1 MKECFRL
8 FLVIIS
14 LMTISISL
22 SAQET
27 SLSVKINNPPI
38 PFNGNTE
45 WGNDRLVSNTD
56 PLGRPSGIVRNSTS
70 VVYVSVPDTNIQ
82 TGSGIVILSSS
93 DNGVTWLNIAS
104 VTPAIIASKTKMIRS
119 SLDSVYCFFI
129 TGSSIYKLNVMN
141 FNLNQV
147 FNGGYRDFDVAA
159 SSTGAMYIVT
169 DSLVNNSIVRYGSSN
184 GGITW
189 GSRGLISSGA
199 ANPRIYMS
207 GTGDTLVL
215 NYYGPVLADTATS
228 IIRSV
233 RYRET
238 IPGTMAVAG
247 SFSNVAVST
256 DQKTQYQSVFSGGIV
271 WFFYC
276 SGSSGNI
283 DMKCKVSTTSGA
295 TFTDSAVIG
304 SMPGRD
310 EYWFDAKH
318 YANGT
323 GGVNLIYYSD
333 SLQAGPPTNVSDQM
347 RSATSSSSSPLVFN
361 ATVQFS
367 EHPPVTSSALY
378 FPTLIQYYNIAG
390 DVGALWIGA
399 DGSNNR
405 LYFDRNSNLLTLNLK
420 LNLEVISPIQ
430 DTVSVLIRN
439 ASSPYELKDSS
450 RGNIGPTGIVTLNYT
465 NILNGVN
472 YYLVVKHRNSIETWS
487 RSGGEMFTGSV
498 LNYDLTTSAS
508 QAYGNNQKLVGSK
521 YSVYTGDVN
530 QEGSVDLT
538 DIVAIYNDAGIFAS
552 GYINTD
558 LNYDNL
564 ADLTDIILAYNNSSM
579 FVAVV
584 RP

>member
-14 LMTISISL
+14 LMTISVSL

-27 SLSVKINNPPI
+27 SLSVKINNPPV
-38 PFNGNTE
+38 PYNGNVE
-45 WGNDRLVSNTD
+45 WGSDRLVSGTE
-56 PLGRPSGIVRNSTS
+56 PLGRPSGVVRNSTS

-82 TGSGIVILSSS
+82 TGSGLVILSSS

-104 VTPAIIASKTKMIRS
+104 VTPAIIVSKSKMIRS
-119 SLDSVYCFFI
+119 SLDSVYCFFL
-129 TGSSIYKLNVMN
+129 TGSSIYKLNAMN

-147 FNGGYRDFDVAA
+147 FNSGYRDFDVAA
-159 SSTGAMYIVT
+159 SSTGALYIVT
-169 DSLVNNSIVRYGSSN
+169 DSLANNSIVRYGSVN
-184 GGITW
+184 GGISW
-189 GSRGLISSGA
+189 GSRGLISTGA

-228 IIRSV
+228 VIRSV

-238 IPGTMAVAG
+238 TPGILAVAG
-247 SFSNVAVST
+247 TFSNVAVST
-256 DQKTQYQSVFSGGIV
+256 EPKTQFQSVFSGGIV

-276 SGSSGNI
+276 SGASGNI
-283 DMKCKVSTTSGA
+283 DMKCKVSTSSGVS
-295 TFTDSAVIG
+295 FTDSAVIG

-318 YANGT
+318 FSNGA

-333 SLQAGPPTNVSDQM
+333 SLQSGPPTNQSDQL
-347 RSATSSSSSPLVFN
+347 RFATSTSANPLTFISL
-361 ATVQFS
+361 QQIS
-367 EHPPVTSSALY
+367 EHPPVNSSVLY
-378 FPTLIQYYNIAG
+378 FPTLIQYYNVNG
-390 DVGALWIGA
+390 DAGALWVGA
-399 DGSNNR
+399 DGGNNK
-405 LYFDRNSNLLTLNLK
+405 LYFDKNSNLLTLNLK

-430 DTVSVLIRN
+430 DTVAVLIRN
-439 ASSPYELKDSS
+439 ASSPFEIKDSS
-450 RGNIGPTGIVTLNYT
+450 GGYIDPSGIVNLNYT

-508 QAYGNNQKLVGSK
+508 QAYGDNQKLVGSK

-538 DIVAIYNDAGIFAS
+538 DIITIYNDAGIFAS
-552 GYINTD
+552 GYIATD

-564 ADLTDIILAYNNSSM
+564 ADLTDIIYAYNNSSI
-579 FVAVV
+579 FVAVI

>member
-1 MKECFRL
+1 MKDCFRFL
-8 FLVIIS
+8 FIIIS
-14 LMTISISL
+14 IMIISTSL

-27 SLSVKINNPPI
+27 SLSIKINNPPI
-38 PFNGNTE
+38 PYNGNAE
-45 WGNDRLVSNTD
+45 WGNDRLVSNTE
-56 PLGRPSGIVRNSTS
+56 PLGRPSGVVRNSTS

-82 TGSGIVILSSS
+82 SGSGIVILSSS

-104 VTPAIIASKTKMIRS
+104 VTPSILVSKTKMIRS
-119 SLDSVYCFFI
+119 SLDSVYCFFL
-129 TGSSIYKLNVMN
+129 TGSSIYKLNAVN

-159 SSTGAMYIVT
+159 SSTGAMYIIT

-207 GTGDTLVL
+207 GSGDTLVL

-238 IPGTMAVAG
+238 TPGTMAVAG
-247 SFSNVAVST
+247 SFSNVAVSAE
-256 DQKTQYQSVFSGGIV
+256 QKTQFQSIYSGGIV

-276 SGSSGNI
+276 SGSPGNI
-283 DMKCKVSTTSGA
+283 DMKCKVSTTSGVS
-295 TFTDSAVIG
+295 FTDSTVIG

-318 YANGT
+318 YSNGT

-333 SLQAGPPTNVSDQM
+333 SLQAGSPTNISDQM
-347 RSATSSSSSPLVFN
+347 RSASSSSSNPLVFN
-361 ATVQFS
+361 ASAQFS
-367 EHPPVTSSALY
+367 EHPPVTSAAFY
-378 FPTLIQYYNIAG
+378 YPTLIQYYNSTG
-390 DVGALWIGA
+390 DVGALWVGA
-399 DGSNNR
+399 DGGNNK
-405 LYFDRNSNLLTLNLK
+405 LYFDKNSNLLTLNLK

-439 ASSPYELKDSS
+439 AAAPYDIKDSS
-450 RGNIGPTGIVTLNYT
+450 RGYIDPTGTVTLNYS

-487 RSGGEMFTGSV
+487 RSGGEMFTGSI

-521 YSVYTGDVN
+521 YSVFTGDVN

-538 DIVAIYNDAGIFAS
+538 DIITIYNDAGLFAS

-564 ADLTDIILAYNNSSM
+564 ADLTDIIYAYNNSSM

>member
-1 MKECFRL
+1 MKDCFRFL
-8 FLVIIS
+8 FVIIS
-14 LMTISISL
+14 IMTISTSL
-22 SAQET
+22 SAKET
-27 SLSVKINNPPI
+27 SPSVKINNPPI
-38 PFNGNTE
+38 PYNGNVE
-45 WGNDRLVSNTD
+45 WGNDRLVSNTE
-56 PLGRPSGIVRNSTS
+56 PLGRPSGVVRNSTS
-70 VVYVSVPDTNIQ
+70 VVYVSIPDTNIQ
-82 TGSGIVILSSS
+82 SGSGIVILSSS

-104 VTPAIIASKTKMIRS
+104 VTPAILVSKTKMIRS

-129 TGSSIYKLNVMN
+129 TGSSIYRLNAVN

-159 SSTGAMYIVT
+159 SSTGALYIIT

-207 GTGDTLVL
+207 GSGDTLVL

-238 IPGTMAVAG
+238 TPGTMAVAG
-247 SFSNVAVST
+247 SFSNVAVSAE
-256 DQKTQYQSVFSGGIV
+256 QKTQFQSVYSGGIV

-276 SGSSGNI
+276 SGTPGNI
-283 DMKCKVSTTSGA
+283 DMKCKVSTTSGVS
-295 TFTDSAVIG
+295 FTDSTVIG

-318 YANGT
+318 YSNGT

-333 SLQAGPPTNVSDQM
+333 SLQAGSPTNISDQM
-347 RSATSSSSSPLVFN
+347 RSASSSSSNPLVFN
-361 ATVQFS
+361 ASAQFS
-367 EHPPVTSSALY
+367 EHPPVSSAAFY
-378 FPTLIQYYNIAG
+378 YPTLIQYYNSTG
-390 DVGALWIGA
+390 DVGALWVGA
-399 DGSNNR
+399 DGGNNK
-405 LYFDRNSNLLTLNLK
+405 LYFDKNSNLLTLNLK

-439 ASSPYELKDSS
+439 AAAPYDINDSS
-450 RGNIGPTGIVTLNYT
+450 RGYIDPTGTVTLNYS

-487 RSGGEMFTGSV
+487 RSGGEVFTGSV

-508 QAYGNNQKLVGSK
+508 QAYGSNQKLVGSK
-521 YSVYTGDVN
+521 YSVFTGDVN
-530 QEGSVDLT
+530 QEGSTDLT
-538 DIVAIYNDAGIFAS
+538 DIITIYNDAGIFAS

-564 ADLTDIILAYNNSSM
+564 ADLTDIIYAYNNSSI

>member
-14 LMTISISL
+14 LMAISISL

-38 PFNGNTE
+38 PYSGNIE
-45 WGNDRLVSNTD
+45 WGNDRLVSNTE
-56 PLGRPSGIVRNSTS
+56 PLGRPSGVVRNSTS

-82 TGSGIVILSSS
+82 SGSGIVILSSS

-104 VTPAIIASKTKMIRS
+104 VTPAILVSKTKMIRS
-119 SLDSVYCFFI
+119 SLDSVYCFFL
-129 TGSSIYKLNVMN
+129 TGSSIYKLNAVN
-141 FNLNQV
+141 FYLNQV

-159 SSTGAMYIVT
+159 SSTGAMYIIT

-184 GGITW
+184 GGVTW

-207 GTGDTLVL
+207 GSGDTLVL

-238 IPGTMAVAG
+238 TPGTMAVAG
-247 SFSNVAVST
+247 SFSNVAVSAE
-256 DQKTQYQSVFSGGIV
+256 QKTQYQSVYSGGIV

-276 SGSSGNI
+276 SGTPGNI
-283 DMKCKVSTTSGA
+283 DMKCKVSTTSGVS
-295 TFTDSAVIG
+295 FTDSAVIG

-318 YANGT
+318 YSNGT

-333 SLQAGPPTNVSDQM
+333 SLQAGSPTNVSDQM
-347 RSATSSSSSPLVFN
+347 RSAASSSSSPLVFN
-361 ATVQFS
+361 TSVQFS
-367 EHPPVTSSALY
+367 EHPPVSSAAFY
-378 FPTLIQYYNIAG
+378 YPTLIQYYNSTG
-390 DVGALWIGA
+390 DVGALWVGA
-399 DGSNNR
+399 DGGNNK
-405 LYFDRNSNLLTLNLK
+405 LYFDINSNLLTLNLK

-439 ASSPYELKDSS
+439 ASSPFDIKDSS
-450 RGNIGPTGIVTLNYT
+450 RGT
-465 NILNGVN
+465 
-472 YYLVVKHRNSIETWS
+472 
-487 RSGGEMFTGSV
+487 
-498 LNYDLTTSAS
+498 
-508 QAYGNNQKLVGSK
+508 
-521 YSVYTGDVN
+521 
-530 QEGSVDLT
+530 
-538 DIVAIYNDAGIFAS
+538 
-552 GYINTD
+552 
-558 LNYDNL
+558 
-564 ADLTDIILAYNNSSM
+564 
-579 FVAVV
+579 
-584 RP
+584 

>member
-1 MKECFRL
+1 M
-8 FLVIIS
+8 IIS
-14 LMTISISL
+14 TSL

-27 SLSVKINNPPI
+27 SLSIKINNPPI
-38 PFNGNTE
+38 PYNGNAE
-45 WGNDRLVSNTD
+45 WGNDRLVSNTE
-56 PLGRPSGIVRNSTS
+56 PLGRPSGVVRNSTS

-82 TGSGIVILSSS
+82 SGSGIVILSSS

-104 VTPAIIASKTKMIRS
+104 VTPAILVSKTKMIRS
-119 SLDSVYCFFI
+119 SLDSVYCFFL
-129 TGSSIYKLNVMN
+129 TGSSIYKLNAVN
-141 FNLNQV
+141 FYLNQV

-159 SSTGAMYIVT
+159 SSTGAMYIIT

-207 GTGDTLVL
+207 GSGDTLVL

-238 IPGTMAVAG
+238 TPGTMAVAG
-247 SFSNVAVST
+247 SFSNVAVSAE
-256 DQKTQYQSVFSGGIV
+256 QKTQYQSVYSGGIV

-276 SGSSGNI
+276 SGSPGNI
-283 DMKCKVSTTSGA
+283 DMKCKVSTTSGVS
-295 TFTDSAVIG
+295 FTDSTVIG

-318 YANGT
+318 YSNGT

-333 SLQAGPPTNVSDQM
+333 SLQAGSPTNISDQM
-347 RSATSSSSSPLVFN
+347 RSASSSSSNPLVFN
-361 ATVQFS
+361 ASAQFS
-367 EHPPVTSSALY
+367 EHPPVTSAAFY
-378 FPTLIQYYNIAG
+378 YPTLIQYYNSTG
-390 DVGALWIGA
+390 DVGALWVGA
-399 DGSNNR
+399 DGGNNK
-405 LYFDRNSNLLTLNLK
+405 LYFDKNSNLLTLNLK

-439 ASSPYELKDSS
+439 AAAPYDIKDSS
-450 RGNIGPTGIVTLNYT
+450 RGYIDPTGTVTLNYS

-487 RSGGEMFTGSV
+487 RSGGEVFTGST

-521 YSVYTGDVN
+521 YSVFTGDVN

-538 DIVAIYNDAGIFAS
+538 DIITIYNDAGLFAS

-564 ADLTDIILAYNNSSM
+564 ADLTDIIYAYNNSSI

>member
-1 MKECFRL
+1 MKECFRYL
-8 FLVIIS
+8 FVIITI
-14 LMTISISL
+14 MTISTSL

-27 SLSVKINNPPI
+27 SPSVKINNPPI
-38 PFNGNTE
+38 PYNGNVE
-45 WGNDRLVSNTD
+45 WGNDRLVSNTE
-56 PLGRPSGIVRNSTS
+56 PLGRPSGVVRNSTS

-82 TGSGIVILSSS
+82 SGSGIVILSSS
-93 DNGVTWLNIAS
+93 DNGITWLNIAS
-104 VTPAIIASKTKMIRS
+104 VTPAILVSKTKMIRS

-129 TGSSIYKLNVMN
+129 TGSSIYKLNAVN
-141 FNLNQV
+141 YNLNQV

-159 SSTGAMYIVT
+159 SSTGALYIIT

-207 GTGDTLVL
+207 GSGDTLVL

-238 IPGTMAVAG
+238 TPGTMAVAG
-247 SFSNVAVST
+247 SFSNVAVSAE
-256 DQKTQYQSVFSGGIV
+256 QKTQYQSVFYGGKV

-276 SGSSGNI
+276 SGSPGNI

-295 TFTDSAVIG
+295 SFTDSTVIG

-318 YANGT
+318 YSNGT

-333 SLQAGPPTNVSDQM
+333 SLQAGLPTNISDQM
-347 RSATSSSSSPLVFN
+347 RSATSTSSNPLVFN
-361 ATVQFS
+361 VSEQFS
-367 EHPPVTSSALY
+367 EHPPVSSAAFY
-378 FPTLIQYYNIAG
+378 YPTLIQYYNSTG
-390 DVGALWIGA
+390 DVGALWVGA
-399 DGSNNR
+399 DGSNNK
-405 LYFDRNSNLLTLNLK
+405 LYFDKNSNLLTLNLK

-439 ASSPYELKDSS
+439 AAAPYDIKDSS
-450 RGNIGPTGIVTLNYT
+450 RGYIDPTGTVTLNYS

-487 RSGGEMFTGSV
+487 RSGGEVFTGST

-538 DIVAIYNDAGIFAS
+538 DIITIYNDAGLFAS

-564 ADLTDIILAYNNSSM
+564 ADLTDIIYAYNNSSM